1 MRILILFFLFLFSCY
16 SIPQLDKTDYPI
28 SYSSTR
34 IERIRGTERYEVVGL
49 ELGEL
54 GLGGEIEE
62 IIYTSDSVLIVGTVV
77 NEQHSPVHNVVLH
90 PVQKRKNHL
99 TGKVYYVV
107 LWEYKS
113 QTDLKGRYK
122 LSVPRETEV
131 HGVIRYIAH
140 PFDNLSAWLFL

>member
-1 MRILILFFLFLFSCY
+1 MRILILFFLFGCY

-28 SYSSTR
+28 SYSSTE
-34 IERIRGTERYEVVGL
+34 IKRIRGTERFEDVGL

-77 NEQHSPVHNVVLH
+77 NEQYSPVHNVILQ

-113 QTDLKGRYK
+113 QTDLKGFYK
-122 LSVPRETEV
+122 LGIPRGTEV
-131 HGVIRYIAH
+131 HGVIRYIAY
-140 PFDNLSAWLFL
+140 PSDNLRVWLFL